1 MVDMYVDLS
10 KSMFVMLLGERDM
23 VYMYLDLSKS
33 IFVMLRW
40 GGYGLYVFRFM
51 FVNVCRAKVRGIWFV
66 CI

>member
-33 IFVMLRW
+33 IFVMLR
-40 GGYGLYVFRFM
+40 
-51 FVNVCRAKVRGIWFV
+51 
-66 CI
+66 